1 VAKKI
6 TDYDFFLPHI
16 EAQIPHKTLS
26 ESQNKPFLIRGVCQN
41 TYAKGDYVVKFR
53 NNKSLGIE
61 ASSRE
66 LLASFMA
73 LHLDLPVPAPSLVN
87 ISPPFVETLKGQES
101 YINANKS
108 LGVNIGYKYAEG
120 YFELVKNQTLS
131 DSQRLQI
138 NQIFPFDIFIS
149 NITRKSET
157 PNLLMDG
164 SSLLMFNHQS
174 AFDFIADGYKNKT
187 PWEFRPQD
195 IDWIRS
201 HVFFPY
207 LKNKFPDFSI
217 LVNKLTLLDD
227 SFWHKAFSL
236 IPDEWKTAELEEIK
250 THSQAIITHK
260 DIFLQSLK
268 NVLFK

>member
-6 TDYDFFLPHI
+6 TDYDFSFPII
-16 EAQIPHKTLS
+16 EAIIPQKILS

-41 TYAKGDYVVKFR
+41 THAKGDYVVRFQ
-53 NNKSLGIE
+53 NNVE
-61 ASSRE
+61 ASGRE

-73 LHLDLPVPAPSLVN
+73 LHLDLPVSVPSLVN
-87 ISPPFVETLKGQES
+87 ISPQFVETLKGQES
-101 YINANKS
+101 YMNASES
-108 LGVNIGYKYAEG
+108 LGLNVGYKYAEG

-131 DSQRLQI
+131 DNQRLQI

-149 NITRKSET
+149 NITRKTEM
-157 PNLLMDG
+157 PNLLTEG
-164 SSLLMFNHQS
+164 SSLLMFNHHS

-217 LVNKLTLLDD
+217 LVNKLTQLDD
-227 SFWHKAFSL
+227 RFWHKAFSL

-250 THSQAIITHK
+250 NHSQAIIAHK